1 MKNKTQF
8 IKTLGELNM
17 KTPIKA
23 LVFDVYG
30 TLFDVHSV
38 ERKCDA
44 IYKGYGAEISQVWR
58 RKQLEY
64 SFLRQIMGQ
73 YESFKQVTLEDRK
86 STRLNSSHVA
96 ISYAVF
102 CLKKK
107 RKTEGMKDI

>member
-73 YESFKQVTLEDRK
+73 YESFKQVTLDALKFALEK
-86 STRLNSSHVA
+86 LEL
-96 ISYAVF
+96 SYDDV
-102 CLKKK
+102 
-107 RKTEGMKDI
+107 RSEERRVGREGKYRS